1 MAAALKTIP
10 QFVRDEPAIGSDQ
23 SGYQMARA
31 GLLPTVRIGRRLFVD
46 MDQWALYKAAG
57 GRALPGGWRR
67 EARPDAR
74 A

>member
-1 MAAALKTIP
+1 MAATLKTIP

-23 SGYQMARA
+23 TGYTMARA
-31 GLLPTVRIGRRLFVD
+31 GLLPVVRIGRRLFID
-46 MDQWALYKAAG
+46 IDQWEAFKAAG

-67 EARPDAR
+67 EAPA